1 METQNIQT
9 VQIDYKPPI
18 ESQLSVKV
26 LDSGCLMM
34 VTSFIIVVGDVG
46 IPEFA
51 SLSDCLIEDDDWVG
65 DSLAFLLLLS
75 L

>member
-51 SLSDCLIEDDDWVG
+51 SLSDCLIEDDDWVVDDVNG
-65 DSLAFLLLLS
+65 DVDLTL
-75 L
+75 